1 MGERGPVPSGSGPS
15 LGVRPREGLLTVRQ
29 VAAYLGVSEKTVR
42 RLIANGQLRCIHI
55 RRLTRIDP
63 GDVSRWLS
71 ARKE

>member
-1 MGERGPVPSGSGPS
+1 MRESLPAVGGPTVGARCG
-15 LGVRPREGLLTVRQ
+15 GGLLTVRQ

-42 RLIANGQLRCIHI
+42 RLIAKRQLRCIHVG
-55 RRLTRIDP
+55 RLTRIDP